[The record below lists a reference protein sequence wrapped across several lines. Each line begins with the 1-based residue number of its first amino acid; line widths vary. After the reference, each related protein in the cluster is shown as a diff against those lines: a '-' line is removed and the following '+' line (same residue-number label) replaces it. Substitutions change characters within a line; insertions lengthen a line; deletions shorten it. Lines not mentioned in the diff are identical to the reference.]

1 MKPEIGFIGLG
12 VMGNS
17 MAGHLMQ
24 AGYNLHIYNRT
35 PSKAKNLIDKGAH
48 WHNSP
53 AEVGSSASVIFTMVG
68 FPNDVEATYM
78 GEEGIF
84 SRMQSGSLL
93 IDMTTSSPQLAVRI
107 AKEAKE
113 KGGIALDAP
122 VSGGDIGAKEAR
134 LSIMVGGDL
143 EGYQK
148 ALPLF
153 EIMGKQINHMGGP
166 GMGQYTK
173 MSNQIAIAS
182 NMMGVCE
189 ALIYAEKSGL
199 DPAQV
204 LNAISA
210 GAAGSASLINLA
222 PRILKN
228 DYAPGFYIKHFLKDM
243 KIAIDSA
250 KEMNLYLPGL
260 ELAYSLYESL
270 SQEGFGDEGTQA
282 LIRWYK
288 KNSNKRRLS

>member
-17 MAGHLMQ
+17 IADHLME

-35 PSKAKNLIDKGAH
+35 QSKATNLIDKGAQ
-48 WHNSP
+48 WHSSP
-53 AEVGSSASVIFTMVG
+53 AEVASSASIIFTMVG
-68 FPNDVEATYM
+68 FPIDVESTYLSN
-78 GEEGIF
+78 EGIF
-84 SRMQSGSLL
+84 SRIHPESLL
-93 IDMTTSSPQLAVRI
+93 VDMTTSSPQLAIRI
-107 AKEAKE
+107 AKAAKE
-113 KGGIALDAP
+113 KGCLALDAP
-122 VSGGDIGAKEAR
+122 VSGGDIGAREAR
-134 LSIMVGGDL
+134 LSIMVGGDM
-143 EGYQK
+143 EGYQR

-153 EIMGKQINHMGGP
+153 EIMGKQISYMGEP

-199 DPAQV
+199 DPSQV

-210 GAAGSASLINLA
+210 GAAGSASLTNLA
-222 PRILKN
+222 PRILKG

-260 ELAYSLYESL
+260 ELAYSLYENL
-270 SQEGFGDEGTQA
+270 AQEGFGEEGTQA
-282 LIRWYK
+282 LIRWYQ
-288 KNSNKRRLS
+288 KNSNKRRLL